1 MKVEGYTSAHTCD
14 FCNKTIDF
22 TEVRIIKMISYSR
35 NPNYTCNSYNTQS
48 KKLLELCDTCY
59 RKMFSNVSVDY
70 STNRGGCRTQEC

>member
-1 MKVEGYTSAHTCD
+1 MKVEGYTSTHTCD

-22 TEVRIIKMISYSR
+22 TEVRIIKMMSYSR
-35 NPNYTCNSYNTQS
+35 NPNYNCNSYNMKQ
-48 KKLLELCDTCY
+48 KKLLELCGTCY